1 MRYEPVGTQNIH
13 RMADKLDMKKF
24 KELGLSQGIL
34 DAIEAKGIDV
44 PTEIQ
49 EKAIPLALAGKDI
62 VGGSATGSGKTLA
75 FSAPI
80 IQNLIPGKYPK
91 ALILTPTRELAE
103 QVADAFRDFSKEH
116 KLRVTKVYGGVS
128 INPQIRDLEHCD
140 VVVGTPGR
148 ILDHLDR
155 GTINL
160 REITHLVLDEA
171 DRMFDMGF
179 HRDVEKIIQ
188 HCPNDRQTLLFSATI
203 TSDIGHLIDKYT
215 KNHEKIAVKSYID
228 ASKLKQV
235 FYDVDNR
242 QKFSLLVHLLR
253 NEKQKLVMV
262 FCNTRMIVDFVEKN
276 LRTHG
281 IMARAIHG
289 GLSQNQRTRVLADF
303 QGEHVDVLVCT
314 DVAARGL
321 DVKGI
326 SHVYNYDLPS
336 LSDDYIHRIGRTAR
350 AGDDGI
356 AISLLSDRDYDNFRR
371 VQMNDNLKI
380 EILDVPDFESIQV
393 TMIRRGGGRDGR
405 GGGSSR
411 GQGRGREGGSRGGYS
426 GGRSSGGS
434 SRGGSS
440 RGGSFSRGGSSGGRS
455 GGSSFSRDRPS
466 SGGRE
471 TGPGRRGRTQSSR
484 DGDSRG
490 GSSRGGSFSRG
501 RPSSGGRS
509 GGFSRGGS
517 SGGRSGGSSG
527 PRRSNG
533 GRPRSSSGSF
543 RR

>member
-1 MRYEPVGTQNIH
+1 ME
-13 RMADKLDMKKF
+13 KF

-34 DAIEAKGIDV
+34 DAIDAKGISE

-49 EKAIPLALAGKDI
+49 EKTIPLALAGKDI

-80 IQNLIPGKYPK
+80 IQNLIPGNYPK
-91 ALILTPTRELAE
+91 AIILTPTRELAE
-103 QVADAFRDFSKEH
+103 QVADAFKEFSREH

-128 INPQIRDLEHCD
+128 INPQIRDLESCD

-155 GTINL
+155 GTVNL
-160 REITHLVLDEA
+160 REIEYLVLDEA

-179 HRDVEKIIQ
+179 HRDVEKIIK
-188 HCPNDRQTLLFSATI
+188 HCPEKRQTLLFSATI
-203 TSDIGHLIDKYT
+203 TAEIGHLIDKYT
-215 KNHEKIAVKSYID
+215 KDPQKVSVKSYID

-235 FYDVDNR
+235 FYDIDNR
-242 QKFSLLVHLLR
+242 QKFSFLVHLLR
-253 NEKQKLVMV
+253 NESQKLVMV
-262 FCNTRMIVDFVEKN
+262 FCNTRMIVDFIEKN
-276 LRTHG
+276 LRKYG
-281 IMARAIHG
+281 IQARAIHG
-289 GLSQNQRTRVLADF
+289 GLSQAQRTRVLGDF
-303 QGEHVDVLVCT
+303 QKEKVDVLVCT

-326 SHVYNYDLPS
+326 SHVYNYDLPPVS
-336 LSDDYIHRIGRTAR
+336 EDYIHRIGRTAR

-371 VQMNDNLKI
+371 VQMNENLKI
-380 EILDVPDFESIQV
+380 ERLELPKFEELQV

-405 GGGSSR
+405 GGGASR
-411 GQGRGREGGSRGGYS
+411 GNGRGREN
-426 GGRSSGGS
+426 S
-434 SRGGSS
+434 SRG
-440 RGGSFSRGGSSGGRS
+440 RS
-455 GGSSFSRDRPS
+455 Y
-466 SGGRE
+466 
-471 TGPGRRGRTQSSR
+471 
-484 DGDSRG
+484 G

-509 GGFSRGGS
+509 SSFGGRDSRSSGSSSSGPGRRGRSSSFSGRDSRSSSPRSGGSFSRGRPS
-517 SGGRSGGSSG
+517 SGGRSSSFGGSRGGRSSSG
-527 PRRSNG
+527 ARRNNG